1 MRPPDPPSYA
11 PYQWPDNRQKQPP
24 VPRRLPILAVALS
37 GLAVV
42 ALVTS
47 FLVVFQLARGGANN
61 TISKRPATG
70 TLTPADISPSAQ
82 PEETTTLAPSP
93 TSAPRQGVR
102 ITQNQ
107 DMRPLCVEETA
118 PYTVKLTNAGSS
130 AATWSIVFPIAPTVA
145 QQAELIARLP
155 SSRMFPRAPRAGSPV
170 WGVATP
176 SSGALGPG
184 QSASFSINV
193 LWAMPCGGTTY
204 HASVKAG
211 GQADLP
217 LTYAGTGAARFS
229 NIIVTQNEQYTQTCP
244 NGVAPPIPYT
254 VTIKNTG
261 NYRAYIYFLA
271 AEQTP
276 LGVWWAVP
284 MTDPSSSWIEANG
297 TMTITMTPQNWIA
310 CNGTTYNMRLMAN
323 TGQGTTQNLVLTD
336 TVN

>member
-11 PYQWPDNRQKQPP
+11 PYQWPDNRQKPSP
-24 VPRRLPILAVALS
+24 APRRLPIIAVALS

-47 FLVVFQLARGGANN
+47 FLVVFQLARGGEANRVN
-61 TISKRPATG
+61 TGPAMG
-70 TLTPADISPSAQ
+70 TLTPADVSPSAQ
-82 PEETTTLAPSP
+82 PEGTATLAPSP
-93 TSAPRQGVR
+93 TAALRQGVR

-130 AATWSIVFPIAPTVA
+130 AATWSVVFPVAPTVA
-145 QQAELIARLP
+145 QPAELIARSP
-155 SSRMFPRAPRAGSPV
+155 SSPMFPRAPGAGSPV

-176 SSGALGPG
+176 SSGAVGPG
-184 QSASFSINV
+184 RSASFSINV

-204 HASVKAG
+204 HASMKVG

-229 NIIVTQNEQYTQTCP
+229 NIVVTQNEQYTQTCP
-244 NGVAPPIPYT
+244 SGVAPPPPYI

-276 LGVWWAVP
+276 LGVWWAIP
-284 MTDPSSSWIEANG
+284 MADPSSSWIEANG
-297 TMTITMTPQNWIA
+297 TMTITMTPQSWIS

-323 TGQGTTQNLVLTD
+323 TGQGTRQDINLTD